1 MSLALDFTQPAA
13 SVLLAQINYDN
24 DSQITPDQVRFEEVA
39 GLSGDASGLNT
50 IVYVAATQGAQFEGM
65 DYFKYNRIDISTVPG
80 ARALVFTRGS
90 AVLLS
95 DLLPQINAAWSLNL
109 TKADIQDGILPASL
123 NSAPVAFYMEMAP
136 GSLLWINQ
144 VEIGVQ

>member
-24 DSQITPDQVRFEEVA
+24 ATQITPDQYRIDEVA
-39 GLSGDASGLNT
+39 ALSDGSGYNT
-50 IVYVAATQGAQFEGM
+50 IVFVSGTQGAQFEGQE
-65 DYFKYNRIDISTVPG
+65 YFKYNRIDIATVPG
-80 ARALVFTRGS
+80 ARTKVFNRGA

-109 TKADIQDGILPASL
+109 TKADIVNGVLPASL
-123 NSAPVAFYMEMAP
+123 DGNPVAFYMQMAP
-136 GSLLWINQ
+136 GAVLWNNQ
-144 VEIGVQ
+144 VEIGIQ

>member
-24 DSQITPDQVRFEEVA
+24 HTTITPDQFRVDEVA
-39 GLSGDASGLNT
+39 ALNNDTTGLNT
-50 IVYVAATQGAQFEGM
+50 IVFVSGTQGAQFEGQ

-80 ARALVFTRGS
+80 SRTKVFNRGN
-90 AVLLS
+90 AMKLS

-109 TKADIQDGILPASL
+109 TPADILDGLLPASTDG
-123 NSAPVAFYMEMAP
+123 SGVAFYMEMDP
-136 GSLLWINQ
+136 GALLWNNQ
-144 VEIGVQ
+144 VEIGIQ